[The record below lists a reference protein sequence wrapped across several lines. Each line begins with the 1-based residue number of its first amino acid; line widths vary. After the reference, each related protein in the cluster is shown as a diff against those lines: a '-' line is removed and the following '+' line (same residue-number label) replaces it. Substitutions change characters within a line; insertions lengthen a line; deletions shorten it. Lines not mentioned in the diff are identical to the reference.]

1 MDIFGKPGEGVHS
14 YRLFNL
20 AIVDII
26 FTIVGAYLI
35 SGFINKSFLTTLI
48 ILFLIGI
55 ILHRIFNV
63 KTTIDKILF

>member
-26 FTIVGAYLI
+26 CTIVGAYLI